1 MYATESQNYEVNE
14 SIRIKWL
21 KDIRSFKLIISEK
34 PTLLVFEKD
43 KIKDVKR
50 VKNISSK
57 MLSGENTPIQGGGG
71 ERRGKLCLCIE
82 P

>member
-57 MLSGENTPIQGGGG
+57 MLSGENTPIQGGG